1 MLYSCCISLSQQA
14 HAACARVLQ
23 TLCVISPYPFSP
35 CQQISSLLKRTST
48 SPWLLRTPTAVWSW
62 SGITSRW
69 ISENLTISQ
78 VWGRG
83 VFFCFVFLMKIN
95 WLKQCFSAALV
106 QQKIPQSSSYY
117 DLYFFLYC
125 ESQICLISLLIEH
138 NSNHI
143 WLTVDEVINSPS
155 RQHCIGSYWNIQCL
169 MWAWP
174 KLDLLF

>member
-1 MLYSCCISLSQQA
+1 MVKWAVIFIVSYRCAVILTHDINITVRPTVEMLYSCCISLSQQA

-83 VFFCFVFLMKIN
+83 VFFLFFWWFCCPGPTKNTTIQQLLWPVFLFILWKPNMSYFLIN
-95 WLKQCFSAALV
+95 WTQFK
-106 QQKIPQSSSYY
+106 SY
-117 DLYFFLYC
+117 
-125 ESQICLISLLIEH
+125 
-138 NSNHI
+138 
-143 WLTVDEVINSPS
+143 LTD
-155 RQHCIGSYWNIQCL
+155 CGWGY
-169 MWAWP
+169 
-174 KLDLLF
+174 